1 MHAIIRITAAIT
13 LSTLAASPLYAA
25 LDSTSQSLLHTLD
38 QTPDTA
44 GELIYRGGTYPQ
56 KGAAAQPLFNYERRV
71 SGRAGGLTATHLTR
85 NPVGQLIVIESAQV
99 TDGYQLQRFT
109 AVNQQ
114 SDFSGSV
121 EVSAD
126 GRQLHYA
133 LLEQG
138 QASSAVEE
146 VDVPVV
152 TGPSMHGFILQHW
165 DQLKA
170 GASLP
175 VRFVVLQ
182 EKQTY
187 GFDIRF
193 EQSADGQTSFSLTPS
208 NWLIRLAIEPLHV
221 VFDSQAKT
229 VVRYEG
235 RVPPMQEV
243 DGELQD
249 LDARVEYTAMT
260 PSYR

>member
-1 MHAIIRITAAIT
+1 MKSHLQISTVAALLT
-13 LSTLAASPLYAA
+13 LSANPLYAA
-25 LDSTSQSLLHTLD
+25 LDSSSQIRMQVLQD
-38 QTPDTA
+38 TPAAA
-44 GELIYRGGTYPQ
+44 GELIYQGDTY
-56 KGAAAQPLFNYERRV
+56 AQDGSADQPMFRYQRRV
-71 SGRAGGLTATHLTR
+71 ASNAAGLTATHLTR
-85 NPVGQLIVIESAQV
+85 NPAGELMVIEVAEV
-99 TDGYQLQRFT
+99 GPDYALQRFET
-109 AVNQQ
+109 LNQQ

-126 GRQLHYA
+126 GRQLHYR

-138 QASSAVEE
+138 VASSADEE
-146 VDVPVV
+146 IDVPVI

-165 DQLKA
+165 DQLTA
-170 GASLP
+170 GSSLP

-193 EQSADGQTSFSLTPS
+193 EREAQGQTVFSVTPS
-208 NWLIRLAIEPLHV
+208 HFLIRLAIEPLQV
-221 VFDSQAKT
+221 TFDSTTKT

-235 RVPPMQEV
+235 RVPPKQEV
-243 DGELQD
+243 DGELED
-249 LDARVEYTAMT
+249 LDARVEYTAIT

>member
-1 MHAIIRITAAIT
+1 MNHSNFSALFT
-13 LSTLAASPLYAA
+13 LLAVAASPAHA
-25 LDSTSQSLLHTLD
+25 QLDSISLAQLYTLD
-38 QTPDTA
+38 QSPANA
-44 GELIYRGGTYPQ
+44 GELIYRGDTYAQ
-56 KGAAAQPLFNYERRV
+56 DGSNGQPLFRYERRV
-71 SGRAGGLTATHLTR
+71 AITPAGLTASHLTR
-85 NPVGQLIVIESAQV
+85 NPAGELMVIEVAKV
-99 TDGYQLQRFT
+99 TPDYALQRFET
-109 AVNQQ
+109 INQQ

-126 GRQLHYA
+126 GRQLHYS

-138 QASSAVEE
+138 VASSADEE

-165 DQLKA
+165 DQLKT
-170 GASLP
+170 GTSLP

-193 EQSADGQTSFSLTPS
+193 EQEAQGQTVFSVTPS
-208 NWLIRLAIEPLHV
+208 NFLIRLAIEPLKV
-221 VFDSQAKT
+221 TFDTSART

-235 RVPPMQEV
+235 RVPPKQEL
-243 DGELQD
+243 DGKLKD
-249 LDARVEYTAMT
+249 LDARVEYKAITA
-260 PSYR
+260 SYR